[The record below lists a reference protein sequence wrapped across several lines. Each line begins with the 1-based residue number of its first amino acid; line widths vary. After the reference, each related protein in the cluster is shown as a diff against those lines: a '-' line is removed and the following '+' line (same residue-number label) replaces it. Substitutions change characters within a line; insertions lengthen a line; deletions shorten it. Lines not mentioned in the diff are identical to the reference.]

1 MKCLHCQPPV
11 PWDPDRVH
19 KVLEHIS
26 AHLLFDKSLDLTLE
40 LCGLCLRPAPN
51 CVFYLRKGKGA
62 GSLCQVDDRKS
73 HCPNL
78 RRFAYASAAT
88 EALNAPCTNVPIVCP
103 LCPSSGA
110 AIWKYN
116 AGINFSKHHPT
127 VIPTELLKNVTI
139 SKSECAAL
147 QLRWEK
153 RHSTRK
159 RQPKENRT
167 PLLVIADQHSSR
179 LAIS

>member
-1 MKCLHCQPPV
+1 MAGSRPFIAAGTCKREDGDTHAKLIATVVEACEAESDTIGSP
-11 PWDPDRVH
+11 
-19 KVLEHIS
+19 
-26 AHLLFDKSLDLTLE
+26 LFCIASDGESRR
-40 LCGLCLRPAPN
+40 GLCLRPAPN

-62 GSLCQVDDRKS
+62 GSSCQVDDRKS
-73 HCPNL
+73 RCPNL

-116 AGINFSKHHPT
+116 AGIHFSKHHPT

-139 SKSECAAL
+139 SKSEHAAL

-153 RHSTRK
+153 
-159 RQPKENRT
+159 
-167 PLLVIADQHSSR
+167 
-179 LAIS
+179 